1 MFSILIIPI
10 CLTII
15 LISVKSHENVVSNI
29 SETQSNSSTY
39 NSVYNNSDISK
50 SDVRNTNRNYVFKKQ
65 YSDFTEIF
73 PTGNLQ
79 DYRPWEKNSMRH
91 EQEDIMSVNPKISST
106 EDTKN
111 GNHAIHEEN
120 VKIYNHSFKNARRL
134 SNRGRFG
141 ITTISLGRQI
151 QADEKKV
158 GGVKMSELFNRK
170 IQGLTTILST
180 YQTAS
185 EGSED
190 WEQQGPELYNI
201 SKQDSTTRM
210 PILYKRPKQSLD
222 WKVNELRLHYRGAL
236 DRATLP
242 KQETKTDANQNEKED
257 TQEIPPTSTQEVQ
270 VNKNQRSEE
279 RRPGYPNHDNQEFTT
294 SPPRKQIQ
302 IKLEQDVKEE
312 RPKELNY
319 NNQEFNTMLSTK
331 QATTERN
338 QDVKEERPAQ
348 KNENQKYN
356 TMSPIKQTQVEQ
368 NQEVR
373 VEHLNDNKREYNTML
388 PTKQATTERN
398 QDIKE
403 ERPVQKNENQK
414 YNTMSPIKQTQIEQN
429 QEVRVDHLNDNKRE
443 YNAMLPTKQATTER
457 NQDIKEERP
466 VQKHENQKYNT
477 MSPIKQTQIEQSH
490 EVRVDHLND
499 TKGEYNTMLPTKQ
512 AKTEEEMKDVKI
524 REPRTN
530 EFTAVLQTRTEE
542 NHDGKNGKAKPFNR
556 RKQGFTTMLP
566 IHTEQYEEEK
576 EESAGPPERGKGGF
590 TTISPT
596 QTERNPDQK
605 EGRTRTNRGKQGFT
619 TLAPTQ
625 PTQTERKG
633 GKKDKQSLVDLLVE
647 NITLI
652 SKHSLADNCGNSSD
666 SLQTPPVIKLINFIA
681 TRYLYLCIT
690 IIIYDDY
697 YERQYHLINRL
708 MNTYPLTYIHGK
720 VLGNQ
725 TLQNPELL
733 DPLDTR
739 CRDFLLLVKDI
750 NSAGAILGAHSIS
763 RVIIL
768 SQASNWRIQEF
779 LSSPLS
785 QNIIHILVIGNNQNS
800 YFQKQEV
807 KKFVMYTHN
816 LFVDGLGSS
825 SLQILTAWRCGAL
838 TRPTTNLF
846 PEKLRE
852 GFRGHRFVVAAG
864 HQPPFVVNRGRV
876 FDGQRVSTIWDG
888 LEIRLLWLMG
898 EMLDFSFIVKEPP
911 GASFLPEASNLVV
924 KNVLEGLADIGV
936 AGVYVTPSRINE
948 LTMSSPHTQDC
959 VTFLT
964 LTSTALPR
972 YRAIMGP
979 FHWTVWLTLTLTYL
993 LAIFPIAFSDSHS
1006 LTHLLKNPWQ
1016 MENMFWYVFGT
1027 FTNCFT
1033 FKGKHSWTHSEK
1045 AATRMLIGWYW
1056 VFSIIISA
1064 CYTGCI
1070 IAFVT
1075 MPVYPAYV
1083 DNVKEVV
1090 QQGLH
1095 AGTLSDGGWRYWF
1108 NDSFDSVTNK
1118 LFEKMEYLP
1127 DLESAVH
1134 NVTTAYYRDY
1144 AFLGSWS
1151 LLDYTIRMNYSRYHG
1166 KRSYMHVGRS
1176 CFVPFSVA
1184 MIFPPRSPHSN
1195 VMSQMLLRIIQSGL
1209 IKKLKRDLEWDLRR
1223 SATGKLLAASGG
1235 PSLRAAR
1242 AEERKLTLEDVT
1254 GMFLLLG
1261 AGFGIAALVWTIEVI
1276 AWICKKIKQKLF
1288 PNENEC
1294 EDGDNNETDNVENI
1308 DDNLNSDIDDT
1319 GYPIPTKRRVHSS
1332 PSADVRCRP
1341 RQVFDEQSI
1350 YHLSLDRTNR
1360 LRCLVPLQS
1369 TDGLP
1374 VTSSP
1379 KLKRRRMQTPRPSY
1393 TFIIEREA
1401 DDGSYEFS
1409 SSSMPQ
1415 NVDTNSDDVEKYFG
1429 ARVHRHDC
1437 YLTASEDPTSLVSV
1451 QYEDNRLRPPQ
1462 IQHLE
1467 ERPIIHRPFSF

>member
-1 MFSILIIPI
+1 
-10 CLTII
+10 
-15 LISVKSHENVVSNI
+15 
-29 SETQSNSSTY
+29 
-39 NSVYNNSDISK
+39 
-50 SDVRNTNRNYVFKKQ
+50 
-65 YSDFTEIF
+65 
-73 PTGNLQ
+73 
-79 DYRPWEKNSMRH
+79 MRH

-373 VEHLNDNKREYNTML
+373 VEHLNGNKGEYNTML

-414 YNTMSPIKQTQIEQN
+414 YNTMSPIKQTQ
-429 QEVRVDHLNDNKRE
+429 V
-443 YNAMLPTKQATTER
+443 
-457 NQDIKEERP
+457 
-466 VQKHENQKYNT
+466 
-477 MSPIKQTQIEQSH
+477 EQSQ
-490 EVRVDHLND
+490 ETISAAN
-499 TKGEYNTMLPTKQ
+499 
-512 AKTEEEMKDVKI
+512 KTGKNKNVKI
-524 REPRTN
+524 
-530 EFTAVLQTRTEE
+530 EE

-605 EGRTRTNRGKQGFT
+605 EGRTRTNRGKQGFA

-785 QNIIHILVIGNNQNS
+785 QNIINILVIGNNQNS
-800 YFQKQEV
+800 YFQKQEDG
-807 KKFVMYTHN
+807 FRQRENADINMYTHN

-1083 DNVKEVV
+1083 DNVNEVV

-1108 NDSFDSVTNK
+1108 NDSFDPVTNK

-1415 NVDTNSDDVEKYFG
+1415 NADTNSDDVEKYFG

-1437 YLTASEDPTSLVSV
+1437 YLTANEDPTSLVSV